1 MRFTLAVAQFAPKKG
16 DLAANLDHMAET
28 ALQAATE
35 GADLVAFPESAAT
48 GYYLED
54 AAREHAVTAQALCD
68 GLAGRLTRLD
78 RPLDLLVGF
87 YESAEGQ
94 PFNSAAYLELGPGGR
109 GVVHVYRKF
118 FLPTYGVFDEDRFHQ
133 RGMEL
138 GVFTGRLGR
147 IGVLICEDVW
157 HSVLGT
163 LLAVN
168 GAQVVLVPSASPV
181 RGMASDRPGNVLR
194 YERMLRAMAEE
205 HGMYTAAAMLT
216 GFEGGKGFSGGSMVF
231 DPSGE
236 KLVEADLG
244 EPALVLAEIDLES
257 VALARSRTP
266 LLGDLRAAWPRI
278 VELAGASRPDV

>member
-1 MRFTLAVAQFAPKKG
+1 M
-16 DLAANLDHMAET
+16 
-28 ALQAATE
+28 
-35 GADLVAFPESAAT
+35 AFPESAAT

-54 AAREHAVTAQALCD
+54 AAREHALSAADLAD
-68 GLAGRLTRLD
+68 GLAKRLGGLN

-87 YESAEGQ
+87 YEATEGQ

-133 RGMEL
+133 RGLEL
-138 GVFTGRLGR
+138 GVFSGRLGR
-147 IGVLICEDVW
+147 VGVLICEDVW

-168 GAQVVLVPSASPV
+168 GAQIVLVPSASPI
-181 RGMASDRPGNVLR
+181 RGMAAERPGNVLR

-216 GFEGGKGFSGGSMVF
+216 GFEGGKGFSGGCMVF
-231 DPSGE
+231 DPFGD

-244 EPALVLAEIDLES
+244 EPALVLAEVDLEN
-257 VALARSRTP
+257 VARARSRTP

-278 VELAGASRPDV
+278 AEMVAASRPGE